1 MLWQVPKK
9 IHQLLPTIA
18 EGGMF
23 FEYPKITF
31 RINMLNYCSS
41 AAILLATSIKLFLAI
56 LYAYVFSIRIYEL
69 LFSRA
74 NKIRVR
80 LVTYR

>member
-18 EGGMF
+18 EGRMF

-31 RINMLNYCSS
+31 RVNMLNYCSS
-41 AAILLATSIKLFLAI
+41 TAILLTTSISLFLVI
-56 LYAYVFSIRIYEL
+56 LYAYVFTDTNYCFQGLR
-69 LFSRA
+69 